1 MRGVTLVYPTISEQ
15 DRMTLNELVLVA
27 EDNPDD
33 ALLLRRALEKA
44 GISARVKIV
53 ADGEEMLLYLQGR
66 GAYANRSSSPL
77 PSLIILDLKMP
88 RKSGLEVLE
97 WINQNPDVAVVPTIV
112 LSASNLEKD
121 VRAAYNLGANTY
133 FVKPTTFEELVE
145 TMRTLEKYWKKAAKL
160 RPENGN
166 SSHSVEKAV
175 TDVAPLA

>member
-1 MRGVTLVYPTISEQ
+1 
-15 DRMTLNELVLVA
+15 MTPDDLVLVA

-44 GISARVKIV
+44 GIRARLKIV

-66 GAYANRSSSPL
+66 GAFANRVNYPM

-97 WINQNPDVAVVPTIV
+97 WIGQNMHLAVVPTIV
-112 LSASNLEKD
+112 LSASNLEAD

-133 FVKPTTFEELVE
+133 FVKPTTFDELVE
-145 TMRTLEKYWKKAAKL
+145 TMRMVEVYWRKAMKL
-160 RPENGN
+160 RPLEEENGL
-166 SSHSVEKAV
+166 SEKV
-175 TDVAPLA
+175 SG

>member
-1 MRGVTLVYPTISEQ
+1 
-15 DRMTLNELVLVA
+15 MTTNELVLVA

-44 GISARVKIV
+44 GIAARVKIV

-66 GAYANRSSSPL
+66 GAYASRASSPL

-97 WINQNPDVAVVPTIV
+97 WINENPDVAVVPTIV

-133 FVKPTTFEELVE
+133 FVKPTTFEELVD
-145 TMRTLEKYWKKAAKL
+145 TMRMVENYWRKAMKVRPQEKAAVVTESNA
-160 RPENGN
+160 PVNG
-166 SSHSVEKAV
+166 SV
-175 TDVAPLA
+175 

>member
-1 MRGVTLVYPTISEQ
+1 
-15 DRMTLNELVLVA
+15 MTPDDLVLVA

-44 GISARVKIV
+44 GIRARLKIV

-66 GAYANRSSSPL
+66 GAYANRASNPM

-97 WINQNPDVAVVPTIV
+97 WIGNNMHLSVVPTIV
-112 LSASNLEKD
+112 LSASNLEAD

-145 TMRTLEKYWKKAAKL
+145 TMRMVEVYWHKAMKL
-160 RPENGN
+160 RPLEEENGTEL
-166 SSHSVEKAV
+166 SGQEWTH
-175 TDVAPLA
+175 

>member
-1 MRGVTLVYPTISEQ
+1 
-15 DRMTLNELVLVA
+15 MTPDDLVLVA

-44 GISARVKIV
+44 GIRARLKIV

-66 GAYANRSSSPL
+66 GAYANRNNNPM

-97 WINQNPDVAVVPTIV
+97 WIGNNMHLSVVPTIV
-112 LSASNLEKD
+112 LSASNLEAD

-133 FVKPTTFEELVE
+133 FVKPTTFDELVE
-145 TMRTLEKYWKKAAKL
+145 TMRMVEVYWHKAMKL
-160 RPENGN
+160 RPLEEENGTEL
-166 SSHSVEKAV
+166 SGQEWTH
-175 TDVAPLA
+175 